1 MPGAAIAAD
10 KVNSLTDVANPNG
23 RSTAMDAVREAASCR
38 EAVNRA
44 DLLQGVNPDLVD
56 EIHAVL
62 DALPHAVD
70 QALLAALQS
79 VLDRGVAVTVGWE
92 LGRLIGLRLEED
104 GDGVRIVLI
113 TPDGREFTRR

>member
-1 MPGAAIAAD
+1 
-10 KVNSLTDVANPNG
+10 
-23 RSTAMDAVREAASCR
+23 MDAVREAASCR